1 MSHNFVWNWYILEVC
16 IKNRLVHLFLSF
28 FFYFL
33 QRLVDMNKV
42 WRNYELWFP
51 ILPRHQY
58 ILHFWHNHWGR
69 GKKWIKFFGKSWPN
83 FYDKIIQIKW
93 WVDLGWNIYN
103 LIIFEVEKK
112 DIKGRGF
119 LLMAFFY
126 QSCEAKFNKRI
137 KLRNYFFLFLFL
149 FYIKVS
155 VLFLIFLATKS

>member
-83 FYDKIIQIKW
+83 FYNTIIQIKW

-112 DIKGRGF
+112 KDIKGRGF
-119 LLMAFFY
+119 LLMAISTNPVRQSSIRELNSEIIFFY
-126 QSCEAKFNKRI
+126 
-137 KLRNYFFLFLFL
+137 
-149 FYIKVS
+149 FYLTTSHPGLGLKMTGI
-155 VLFLIFLATKS
+155 